1 MGFSGVRMN
10 AIQAPQ
16 YGCAMN
22 SSDNGNYRRQFGC
35 WPFAVKVELIMLP
48 MSAIGHW
55 PCIAAMDGE
64 SIMKRLVISLCA
76 ATLMLTAPVSAETV
90 KIVVPFAAGGPV
102 DQLARILSHDLSLQL
117 GADVIVEDKGG
128 AGGAIGSETVARA
141 TPDGTTML
149 LASMGSHVLSPTLRP
164 PSGYDPVKA
173 FEPVMM
179 VGSVPS
185 LLVVSPK
192 AGISSLKDLIAKAN
206 AQAMTYGSAGPGTTM
221 NIAGEMLNAAA
232 GLKIA
237 HVPYRGAAP
246 ALTDLM
252 GGHLDMLNADFP
264 VLLPLIK
271 GNQVQALAIY
281 GAERSPLLPEI
292 PTTKELGLSD
302 VVMESWYGVF
312 VPAGTPAAAR
322 EKLEKA
328 LFAVIAVPSVKDKLA
343 NNGMH
348 GALDSAAFKARLA
361 KDFPYWQDTIKK
373 LGITAE

>member
-1 MGFSGVRMN
+1 
-10 AIQAPQ
+10 
-16 YGCAMN
+16 
-22 SSDNGNYRRQFGC
+22 
-35 WPFAVKVELIMLP
+35 ML
-48 MSAIGHW
+48 
-55 PCIAAMDGE
+55 
-64 SIMKRLVISLCA
+64 LCA
-76 ATLMLTAPVSAETV
+76 AALLSAAPAGAETV

-102 DQLARILSHDLSLQL
+102 DQLARLLGHELGPLL

-141 TPDGTTML
+141 TPDGTTIL
-149 LASMGSHVLSPTLRP
+149 LASMGSHVISPTLRP
-164 PSGYDPVKA
+164 PSGYDPVKS

-185 LLVVSPK
+185 LLVVGPK
-192 AGISSLKDLIAKAN
+192 PGVSTLKELIAKAKT
-206 AQAMTYGSAGPGTTM
+206 QSMTYGSAGAGTTM

-264 VLLPLIK
+264 VLLPLVK
-271 GNQVQALAIY
+271 AGKVTALAVY
-281 GAERSPLLPEI
+281 AAERSPLLSDV
-292 PTTKELGLSD
+292 PTTAELGLPD

-312 VPAGTPAAAR
+312 LPAGTPKPVHD
-322 EKLEKA
+322 KLEKA
-328 LFAVIAVPSVKDKLA
+328 LFAVVALPSVKERLA
-343 NNGMH
+343 AGGMH
-348 GALDSAAFKARLA
+348 SALGSAAFKARLA

-373 LGITAE
+373 LGIKVE